1 MLTFQKI
8 YMPFKIEELQKAHI
22 AYEQFKAH
30 NPQSHH
36 ERYIFPFFAGS
47 YFTYRKVD
55 VIRVIT
61 ISKSISNTPRFIDI
75 GCGYGDFLEKIREY
89 IPNARG
95 IEKNGGIFYTFQK
108 PIPDFIYLTPIES
121 FEKKMF
127 DVAFIGWMEPGV
139 DFRKY
144 VAGSTRCIIT
154 TFDTGGQ
161 CGINGGCEY
170 EEFGFE
176 KIASWR
182 TPSWIDVN
190 SELMNKFYTASLLS
204 DENRKQQLAKL
215 RTAHNFWYVYTK
227 PQISSKIVA
236 DLKEWLKREES
247 LNFERY
253 DFESLLDECGFHY
266 MENLP
271 MLTENSRLWEVGF
284 D

>member
-1 MLTFQKI
+1 MTFSNSR
-8 YMPFKIEELQKAHI
+8 MPFKMEELQKAHI
-22 AYEQFKAH
+22 AYKQFKAH
-30 NPQSHH
+30 NPQSYH

-55 VIRVIT
+55 VIRIVT
-61 ISKSISNTPRFIDI
+61 ISKSICNIPKFIDI
-75 GCGYGDFLEKIREY
+75 GCGYGDFLEKIREF
-89 IPNARG
+89 IPDAIG
-95 IEKNGGIFYTFQK
+95 IEQNGDIFYTFQK
-108 PIPDFIYLTPIES
+108 PIPDFIYSTPIES
-121 FEKKMF
+121 FDKKMF

-161 CGINGGCEY
+161 CGINGSCEY

-190 SELMNKFYTASLLS
+190 SELMNKFYTPSLLS
-204 DENRKQQLAKL
+204 NENKKQQLAKL
-215 RTAHNFWYVYTK
+215 RTAHNFWYVYAR
-227 PQISSKIVA
+227 PQISSKIIA
-236 DLKEWLKREES
+236 DLKEWLKKEES
-247 LNFERY
+247 LDFGRY

-266 MENLP
+266 KENLS
-271 MLTENSRLWEVGF
+271 MLVSNSNRLWEVSL
-284 D
+284 